1 MRILGQSAPFCAKMH
16 FWRRRKKGEN
26 IFYNSPH
33 FRPQKSADD
42 WPVLGAFGAL
52 KVLSTVN
59 PATLCSSNRM
69 EIIPQSDF
77 NILTKIM
84 PRNAKDMDVHHC
96 AFWGNV
102 HLFAQILFSSVGE
115 SNPYPPGNLEIHC
128 SKRSCLRCRRLNI
141 IGLTTKS
148 YGFKGTP
155 YEPFTLT

>member
-1 MRILGQSAPFCAKMH
+1 MYIIAHFAAKCTFLRKNALLAPE
-16 FWRRRKKGEN
+16 KKGEN

-33 FRPQKSADD
+33 FRPQKSADN

-84 PRNAKDMDVHHC
+84 PRNAKDMDVHSHTTTTLL
-96 AFWGNV
+96 FWKCMCG
-102 HLFAQILFSSVGE
+102 
-115 SNPYPPGNLEIHC
+115 P
-128 SKRSCLRCRRLNI
+128 
-141 IGLTTKS
+141 
-148 YGFKGTP
+148 
-155 YEPFTLT
+155 